1 MHVTSLR
8 VFVDRLSE
16 AQRLGFGDLRR
27 LQRDVLPKG
36 PQSRD
41 DVEALLALDL
51 ALERAD
57 RGWPE
62 YLVEV
67 VKGFVIA
74 ASDPQGVIAPEL
86 AGWLVSVLSDAQPKT
101 AVRIARAVVSEAV
114 KVDDGLRALAK
125 MSARRKPK
133 VAASSAL
140 SLSGGLSYSW
150 QGVRVGGPV
159 LTVRLET
166 DVERAAVP
174 PV

>member
-27 LQRDVLPKG
+27 LQRDILPKG
-36 PQSRD
+36 PQSRE

-62 YLVEV
+62 YLVEA
-67 VKGFVIA
+67 VKGFVIS
-74 ASDPQGVIAPEL
+74 ASAPLGVVSPEF
-86 AGWLVSVLSDAQPKT
+86 AGWLVSVLSDAPPKI

-114 KVDDGLRALAK
+114 EVDEALRAFAK
-125 MSARRKPK
+125 VSAKRKPK
-133 VAASSAL
+133 EGGSPAL
-140 SLSGGLSYSW
+140 PLSGGLSYSW

-166 DVERAAVP
+166 GP
-174 PV
+174 

>member
-8 VFVDRLSE
+8 VFVERLSE
-16 AQRLGFGDLRR
+16 AQRLGFGD
-27 LQRDVLPKG
+27 
-36 PQSRD
+36 QSRD

-62 YLVEV
+62 YLLQA
-67 VKGFVIA
+67 VKGFVIS
-74 ASDPQGVIAPEL
+74 ASDPQDVVGPEL

-101 AVRIARAVVSEAV
+101 AQRVARAVVSEAV
-114 KVDDGLRALAK
+114 EVDEVLRAVAK
-125 MSARRKPK
+125 VSAKHKPK

-140 SLSGGLSYSW
+140 LLSGGLSYSW

-166 DVERAAVP
+166 GP
-174 PV
+174 

>member
-27 LQRDVLPKG
+27 LQRDILPNG
-36 PQSRD
+36 PQSRE

-62 YLVEV
+62 YLLEA
-67 VKGFVIA
+67 VKGFVLGS
-74 ASDPQGVIAPEL
+74 SDPPGVVGPEL
-86 AGWLVSVLSDAQPKT
+86 AGWLVSVLSEAQPKT
-101 AVRIARAVVSEAV
+101 AQRIARAVVSEAV
-114 KVDDGLRALAK
+114 EVDEALRAFAK
-125 MSARRKPK
+125 VSAKRKPK
-133 VAASSAL
+133 IEASSAL
-140 SLSGGLSYSW
+140 PLSGGLSYSW

-166 DVERAAVP
+166 GP
-174 PV
+174 

>member
-27 LQRDVLPKG
+27 LQRDILPNG
-36 PQSRD
+36 PQSRE
-41 DVEALLALDL
+41 DVEALLALYL

-62 YLVEV
+62 YLLQV
-67 VKGFVIA
+67 VKGFVLGS
-74 ASDPQGVIAPEL
+74 SDPPGIVGPEL
-86 AGWLVSVLSDAQPKT
+86 AGWLVSVLSEAQPKT
-101 AVRIARAVVSEAV
+101 AQRIARAVVSEAV
-114 KVDDGLRALAK
+114 EVDEVLRAVAK
-125 MSARRKPK
+125 ASARRKPK
-133 VAASSAL
+133 GADSSTL
-140 SLSGGLSYSW
+140 LLSGGLSYSW

-166 DVERAAVP
+166 GP
-174 PV
+174 

>member
-27 LQRDVLPKG
+27 LQRDILPNG

-62 YLVEV
+62 YLVEA

-74 ASDPQGVIAPEL
+74 ASNPQGVVDPEL
-86 AGWLVSVLSDAQPKT
+86 GDWLVSVLSETQPKT
-101 AVRIARAVVSEAV
+101 AQRVARAVVSEAV
-114 KVDDGLRALAK
+114 EVDDALRAFAK
-125 MSARRKPK
+125 MSAKRKPK
-133 VAASSAL
+133 GAASSAL
-140 SLSGGLSYSW
+140 LLSGGLSYSW

-159 LTVRLET
+159 LTVRL
-166 DVERAAVP
+166 DSALPLARRLDS
-174 PV
+174 

>member
-1 MHVTSLR
+1 MHVTSLC

-27 LQRDVLPKG
+27 LQRDILPNG
-36 PQSRD
+36 PQSRE

-62 YLVEV
+62 YLLQV
-67 VKGFVIA
+67 VKGFVIS
-74 ASDPQGVIAPEL
+74 ASDPQGVVGPEL
-86 AGWLVSVLSDAQPKT
+86 AGWLVSVLSEAQPKT
-101 AVRIARAVVSEAV
+101 AQRIARAVVSEAV
-114 KVDDGLRALAK
+114 EVDEVLRAVAK
-125 MSARRKPK
+125 ASARRKPK
-133 VAASSAL
+133 GAASSAL
-140 SLSGGLSYSW
+140 LLSGGLSYSW

-166 DVERAAVP
+166 GP
-174 PV
+174 

>member
-16 AQRLGFGDLRR
+16 ARRLGFGDLRR
-27 LQRDVLPKG
+27 LRRDILPDG
-36 PQSRD
+36 PQSRE

-62 YLVEV
+62 YLLQV
-67 VKGFVIA
+67 VKSFVI
-74 ASDPQGVIAPEL
+74 STSEPRDVIGPEL
-86 AGWLVSVLSDAQPKT
+86 AGWLVSVLSEAQPKT
-101 AVRIARAVVSEAV
+101 AIRIARAAVSEAV
-114 KVDDGLRALAK
+114 EVDEALRALAK
-125 MSARRKPK
+125 MSVKRKPK
-133 VAASSAL
+133 LAASAAL
-140 SLSGGLSYSW
+140 PLSGGLSYSW

-166 DVERAAVP
+166 GP
-174 PV
+174 

>member
-27 LQRDVLPKG
+27 LQRDILPNG
-36 PQSRD
+36 PRSRD

-51 ALERAD
+51 ALERVD

-62 YLVEV
+62 YLLQV
-67 VKGFVIA
+67 VKSFVIST
-74 ASDPQGVIAPEL
+74 SDPQGVVGLEL

-101 AVRIARAVVSEAV
+101 AQRIARAVVSEAV
-114 KVDDGLRALAK
+114 EVDAALRAFAK
-125 MSARRKPK
+125 VSAKRRPK
-133 VAASSAL
+133 VAASSAAP
-140 SLSGGLSYSW
+140 LSGGLSYSW
-150 QGVRVGGPV
+150 PGVRVGGPV

-166 DVERAAVP
+166 GP
-174 PV
+174 

>member
-27 LQRDVLPKG
+27 LQRDILPNG
-36 PQSRD
+36 PQSRE

-62 YLVEV
+62 YLCEA
-67 VKGFVIA
+67 VKGFVLGS
-74 ASDPQGVIAPEL
+74 SDPPGVVGPEL
-86 AGWLVSVLSDAQPKT
+86 AGWLVSVLSEAQPKT
-101 AVRIARAVVSEAV
+101 AQRIARAVVSEAV
-114 KVDDGLRALAK
+114 EVDEVLRAVAK
-125 MSARRKPK
+125 ASARRKPK
-133 VAASSAL
+133 GADSSTL
-140 SLSGGLSYSW
+140 LLSGGLSYSW

-166 DVERAAVP
+166 GP
-174 PV
+174 